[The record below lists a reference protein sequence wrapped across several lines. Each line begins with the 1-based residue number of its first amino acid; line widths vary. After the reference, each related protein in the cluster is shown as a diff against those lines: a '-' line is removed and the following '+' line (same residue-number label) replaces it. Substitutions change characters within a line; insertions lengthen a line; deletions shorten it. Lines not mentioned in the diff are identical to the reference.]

1 MKKKITIDHKE
12 YEMQKMSIA
21 EYMEYLNIVEEIDTH
36 TRYTGKDIENMCE
49 TVCKVYGNQF
59 TKEELMNP
67 ETGLEP
73 ADLILEFQMIDMGV
87 AQRLT
92 EKMETIQKNMQTAS

>member
-1 MKKKITIDHKE
+1 MKKKITINHKE

-21 EYMEYLNIVEEIDTH
+21 EYMEYLNIAEEIETH
-36 TRYTGKDIENMCE
+36 TRYTGKDIEDMCE
-49 TVCKVYGNQF
+49 IVCKVYGNQF
-59 TKEELMNP
+59 TKEDLMNP
-67 ETGLEP
+67 ETGLDP

-92 EKMETIQKNMQTAS
+92 EKMEAIQKNMQTAS